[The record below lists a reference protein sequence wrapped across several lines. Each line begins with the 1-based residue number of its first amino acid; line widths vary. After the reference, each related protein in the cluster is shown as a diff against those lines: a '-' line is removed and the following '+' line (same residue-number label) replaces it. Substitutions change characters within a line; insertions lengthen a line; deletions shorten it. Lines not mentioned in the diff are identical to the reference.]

1 MKYYHFEGSLVQ
13 PTMEEPNCYDGKTG
27 EKCHECNKWRDHLR
41 SLPKIKVE
49 GKLKE
54 GWVKYL
60 VDFIWKPRPESIFE
74 SEQEYLEAVAESQR
88 ELTEYCKQIAVPVSE
103 TEAQGESDLPK
114 IYIASKTKHAQ
125 RWIEWRESGVNIIST
140 WIDEAGEGASPDL
153 ADLCKRCINECLE
166 CDAMIIY
173 REGEDYLKGAFIEM
187 GVALTRKIPIILV
200 GDILP
205 ESSVFTQNGNVF
217 TAETV
222 EETIDDIKRNHHPNS
237 QEERKHTDKEERAKE
252 VEDKTLFIGEDWK
265 KKYEGWFFNK
275 GNAYFPA
282 PTDQTKWIEDNILNP
297 MKSQIS
303 GYRVL
308 TSELI
313 KRRDE
318 LINQVAASK
327 DYAKGLL
334 EWASGKFVQ
343 YVPGIWTD
351 TYNKTEY
358 TTSQL
363 IDLYDEY
370 LKHLNQ
376 HQ

>member
-1 MKYYHFEGSLVQ
+1 MDSVAGQRTKNINYFKKGNMKFYHFEGSLVQ

-222 EETIDDIKRNHHPNS
+222 EEAIDDIKRNHHPNS
-237 QEERKHTDKEERAKE
+237 QEERKHTDKE
-252 VEDKTLFIGEDWK
+252 
-265 KKYEGWFFNK
+265 
-275 GNAYFPA
+275 
-282 PTDQTKWIEDNILNP
+282 Q
-297 MKSQIS
+297 
-303 GYRVL
+303 
-308 TSELI
+308 
-313 KRRDE
+313 
-318 LINQVAASK
+318 
-327 DYAKGLL
+327 YAKGLL
-334 EWASGKFVQ
+334 EWIRDQDYVLSDYRAGKWYQFPFRETSH
-343 YVPGIWTD
+343 YFTD
-351 TYNKTEY
+351 SELLKEY
-358 TTSQL
+358 
-363 IDLYDEY
+363 DKY
-370 LKHLNQ
+370 LNP
-376 HQ
+376 

>member
-1 MKYYHFEGSLVQ
+1 MTYYHFEGSLVQ
-13 PTMEEPNCYDGKTG
+13 PTMEEPKPRYAGG
-27 EKCHECNKWRDHLR
+27 EIPSMIKHAWRDHLR

-54 GWVKYL
+54 GWVEEKGL
-60 VDFIWKPRPESIFE
+60 QISDCERCGGQGWT
-74 SEQEYLEAVAESQR
+74 AEHDI
-88 ELTEYCKQIAVPVSE
+88 YCNGDCYYCPVQVQCEHCLATGKVAVPVSE

-237 QEERKHTDKEERAKE
+237 QEERKHTDKEE
-252 VEDKTLFIGEDWK
+252 
-265 KKYEGWFFNK
+265 
-275 GNAYFPA
+275 
-282 PTDQTKWIEDNILNP
+282 
-297 MKSQIS
+297 
-303 GYRVL
+303 
-308 TSELI
+308 
-313 KRRDE
+313 
-318 LINQVAASK
+318 
-327 DYAKGLL
+327 YAKGLL
-334 EWASGKFVQ
+334 EWIRDQDYVLSDYRAGKWYQLPFRETSH
-343 YVPGIWTD
+343 YYTALELL
-351 TYNKTEY
+351 KEY
-358 TTSQL
+358 
-363 IDLYDEY
+363 DKY
-370 LKHLNQ
+370 LNP
-376 HQ
+376 